1 MKQLTKEYKML
12 WRNQPL
18 NALVLSA
25 ALVYGG
31 MKLSRAITAPEGG
44 YYGIGATTST
54 STTTSS
60 SHPMNRPPAGDMM
73 AHPTALFGYKNM
85 GSHCTG
91 GVHGACSN
99 PHCPTHGGMG
109 SVSNS
114 TSTSSVHAHKLGDY
128 GNDTYESPQQLFG
141 VPNGIKRR
149 VMINSEDTDGYN
161 SPQVNHLFGH
171 NQTPTGM
178 TSADVEAIAD
188 MAGF

>member
-1 MKQLTKEYKML
+1 MGLWSEYKRL
-12 WRNQPL
+12 WGQHPL
-18 NALVLSA
+18 NAAVLTLSVA
-25 ALVYGG
+25 YGVD
-31 MKLSRAITAPEGG
+31 KLGKAMDAEAGEF
-44 YYGIGATTST
+44 YGIGATTST

-73 AHPTALFGYKNM
+73 KHPIALFGYNNI
-85 GSHCTG
+85 GSNCTG

-99 PHCPTHGGMG
+99 PHCATHGGMG

-149 VMINSEDTDGYN
+149 VMINSEDSGGYN
-161 SPQVNHLFGH
+161 NAQVSHLFGH

>member
-1 MKQLTKEYKML
+1 MSLWNEYMRL
-12 WRNQPL
+12 WRNNSL
-18 NALVLSA
+18 NALVLTLSVAYGADKIGKAFSA
-25 ALVYGG
+25 EAG
-31 MKLSRAITAPEGG
+31 EF
-44 YYGIGATTST
+44 YGIGATTST

-73 AHPTALFGYKNM
+73 SHPTALFGYKNM

-99 PHCPTHGGMG
+99 PHCATHGGMG
-109 SVSNS
+109 SVSTS
-114 TSTSSVHAHKLGDY
+114 TSSSSVHAHKLGDY
-128 GNDTYESPQQLFG
+128 GEDTYDAPQQLFG

-149 VMINSEDTDGYN
+149 VMINSEDSGGYN
-161 SPQVNHLFGH
+161 EPQNSHLFGH